1 MYSMREIYTIH
12 TLVVILVDNFVG
24 TDQLIGQ
31 KKHGLQAELTV
42 AEVEEIL
49 ERRTQ
54 QVEDHGVIIALGTIP
69 PHERNANTA
78 SKSFVDL

>member
-1 MYSMREIYTIH
+1 MYSMREIYTVH
-12 TLVVILVDNFVG
+12 TLVDMLINNFVG

-31 KKHGLQAELTV
+31 KKHSLQAELAV

-54 QVEDHGVIIALGTIP
+54 QVEDHGVVIALGTIP

-78 SKSFVDL
+78 SKSFVNL